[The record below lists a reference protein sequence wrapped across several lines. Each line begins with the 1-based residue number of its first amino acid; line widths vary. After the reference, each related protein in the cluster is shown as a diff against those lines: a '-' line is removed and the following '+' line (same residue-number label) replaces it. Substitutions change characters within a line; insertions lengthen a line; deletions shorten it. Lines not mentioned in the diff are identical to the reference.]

1 MDLSRGR
8 EMGSLL
14 MHVSIPTSQAF
25 SLIFVFFFSFFL
37 FFFLVLPLFLF
48 VIHDPP
54 SLFTTTTFYTIC
66 HEMIYHFYPSPA
78 FGLLWASFQD
88 CPLACQLPSHYHC
101 TVLVAPC
108 LIPRQ
113 KWLVLSLTS
122 LYYHYSHLDKG

>member
-78 FGLLWASFQD
+78 FGSLWASFQD

-101 TVLVAPC
+101 VGCTIPYSQKKMAC
-108 LIPRQ
+108 LISHPS
-113 KWLVLSLTS
+113 LFSLLSS
-122 LYYHYSHLDKG
+122 K